1 MNCWN
6 FLERYPD
13 RLMHVEIAVGAEPAG
28 ETHIHLCLRPG
39 LIPPLKRVVLNGS
52 DRIVKLIVSVGKA

>member
-6 FLERYPD
+6 SLERYPD

-28 ETHIHLCLRPG
+28 EMHIHLCLRPG

-52 DRIVKLIVSVGKA
+52 DRIVRLIVSVGKA